1 MKKLLYILSF
11 ILLLGCSKDEDTRI
25 FTLTVNAIPPEG
37 GTVTIGTAQVTT
49 NEYKYG
55 DTNATT
61 NTTTYSPALQQMQAN
76 ANAKVSDGYFFSHWS
91 ANTFIHKMVGTTGAG
106 ALGHNRLEQGVEM
119 RCWDGKCVYDIV
131 LNAHFI
137 KKD

>member
-11 ILLLGCSKDEDTRI
+11 FLLLGCSKDEDTRI

-55 DTNATT
+55 DT
-61 NTTTYSPALQQMQAN
+61 AN

-119 RCWDGKCVYDIV
+119 RCWDGRCVYDIV

>member
-1 MKKLLYILSF
+1 MKKLLFIFSI

-25 FTLTVNAIPPEG
+25 FTVTVYAIPPEG

-55 DTNATT
+55 DT
-61 NTTTYSPALQQMQAN
+61 AN
-76 ANAKVSDGYFFSHWS
+76 ANAVVSDGYFFSHWS
-91 ANTFIHKMVGTTGAG
+91 ANTFIHKMVGTTSAG

>member
-1 MKKLLYILSF
+1 MKKLLYIFSL

-25 FTLTVNAIPPEG
+25 FTVTVNAIPPEG
-37 GTVTIGTAQVTT
+37 GTVTLGTSQLTT

-55 DTNATT
+55 DT
-61 NTTTYSPALQQMQAN
+61 AN
-76 ANAKVSDGYFFSHWS
+76 ANAVVSDGYFFSHWS
-91 ANTFIHKMVGTTGAG
+91 ANTFIHKTVGTTGFG
-106 ALGHNRLEQGVEM
+106 AIGQNRLTQGVEM
-119 RCWDGKCVYDIV
+119 RCWDGRCVYDIV

>member
-1 MKKLLYILSF
+1 MKRVS
-11 ILLLGCSKDEDTRI
+11 LLLFVLLLTSCMKYSEETRT
-25 FTLTVNAIPPEG
+25 FKLYLSASPPEG

-55 DTNATT
+55 DT
-61 NTTTYSPALQQMQAN
+61 AN

-119 RCWDGKCVYDIV
+119 RCWDGRCVYDIV

>member
-1 MKKLLYILSF
+1 M
-11 ILLLGCSKDEDTRI
+11 LLGCSKDEDTRI

-55 DTNATT
+55 DT
-61 NTTTYSPALQQMQAN
+61 AN

-91 ANTFIHKMVGTTGAG
+91 ANTFIHKMNPKTKPVKKENISFIHGLKYVVCTLLIRLKTRIQ
-106 ALGHNRLEQGVEM
+106 NRCLQSIILIHLRQEFLEYLQ
-119 RCWDGKCVYDIV
+119 
-131 LNAHFI
+131 
-137 KKD
+137 

>member
-1 MKKLLYILSF
+1 MLKYLM
-11 ILLLGCSKDEDTRI
+11 
-25 FTLTVNAIPPEG
+25 
-37 GTVTIGTAQVTT
+37 GT
-49 NEYKYG
+49 
-55 DTNATT
+55 
-61 NTTTYSPALQQMQAN
+61 
-76 ANAKVSDGYFFSHWS
+76 FSHIGRPIL
-91 ANTFIHKMVGTTGAG
+91 FIHKMVGTTGAG

>member
-1 MKKLLYILSF
+1 MKKLLLLFALILVS
-11 ILLLGCSKDEDTRI
+11 CNKDEDTRI
-25 FTLTVNAIPPEG
+25 FTVTTNAIPPEG
-37 GTVTIGTAQVTT
+37 GTVTLGTTQKTT

-55 DTNATT
+55 DT
-61 NTTTYSPALQQMQAN
+61 AN
-76 ANAKVSDGYFFSHWS
+76 ANAVVSDGYFFSHWS
-91 ANTFIHKMVGTTGAG
+91 ANTFIHKMVGTTSAG

>member
-1 MKKLLYILSF
+1 MKNLLYILSL

-37 GTVTIGTAQVTT
+37 GTVTIGTTQVTT

-55 DTNATT
+55 DT
-61 NTTTYSPALQQMQAN
+61 AN
-76 ANAKVSDGYFFSHWS
+76 ANAVVSDGYFFSHWS

-119 RCWDGKCVYDIV
+119 RCWDGICVYDIV